1 MDRADAD
8 VRLRADDVGLGLG
21 VSALMEQ
28 RYAVFHERCESVP
41 GPQAAETGPGH
52 APGWPIPQPVRA
64 SCGTF
69 SSIVGEL
76 GGTFAIILVF
86 TLIGGFFSGSETAL
100 ISLRESQVHRL
111 AESDSRRGPRLL
123 ALMAN
128 PNRFLASAQVGVT
141 LAGFIS
147 AGFGASRIVPIVTP
161 WLTSAGVPLRF
172 AEPAAL
178 ITSTVVVAYI
188 SLVLG
193 ELVPKRLAIAK
204 AETVALAVATPID
217 FMARISRPFIWFLS
231 VSTNTIV
238 RVVGLDPGSG
248 REAITG
254 EELRGMVAAHTDL
267 TAEERELI
275 DDVFDAGDTEL
286 REVMIPRTEVAF
298 LDASLPAFRAASL
311 VAQMPHSRYPV
322 IGDSPDDILGFV
334 HVRDILTPSMV
345 DRSVRLEDLARE
357 VAFFPGSKQVIPALT
372 EMRRG
377 GHHLAVVADE
387 YGGTAGIVTLE
398 DLVEE
403 LVGDIQDEYDQAGGP
418 HAHALRTG
426 APFEVDGLLNLEDF
440 EEESGV
446 VLRDGPYETVAG
458 WFVAQLGRLPA
469 IGDQLQGTGAGL
481 EVIELDGRRISRL
494 RVTPTAISSDP
505 TATAEP
511 EDSGG

>member
-1 MDRADAD
+1 M
-8 VRLRADDVGLGLG
+8 
-21 VSALMEQ
+21 
-28 RYAVFHERCESVP
+28 
-41 GPQAAETGPGH
+41 
-52 APGWPIPQPVRA
+52 
-64 SCGTF
+64 
-69 SSIVGEL
+69 GEL
-76 GGTFAIILVF
+76 GATFAIILVF
-86 TLIGGFFSGSETAL
+86 TLIGGFFAASEVAL
-100 ISLRESQVHRL
+100 VSLRESQINRL
-111 AESDSRRGPRLL
+111 IESDARRGPRLR
-123 ALMAN
+123 ALMDN
-128 PNRFLASAQVGVT
+128 PNRFLASVQIGVT

-161 WLTSAGVPLRF
+161 WLVSAGLPEGL
-172 AEPAAL
+172 AETTAL
-178 ITSTVVVAYI
+178 IASTLLIAYL

-193 ELVPKRLAIAK
+193 ELVPKRLALAK
-204 AETVALAVATPID
+204 AESLALVVAIPLDVI
-217 FMARISRPFIWFLS
+217 ARISRPFVWLLS
-231 VSTNTIV
+231 ISTNAVV
-238 RVVGLDPGSG
+238 RILGLDPSSA

-311 VAQMPHSRYPV
+311 VSQMPHSRYPV
-322 IGDSPDDILGFV
+322 IGDSPDDVLGFV
-334 HVRDILTPSMV
+334 HVRDILAPSMV

-403 LVGDIQDEYDQAGGP
+403 LVGDIHDEYDQGGATP
-418 HAHALRTG
+418 AHAVRPG
-426 APFEVDGLLNLEDF
+426 SPFEVDGLLNLEDF
-440 EEESGV
+440 AEESGV
-446 VLRDGPYETVAG
+446 VLPDGPYETVAG
-458 WFVAQLGRLPA
+458 WFVSQLGRLPA
-469 IGDQLQGTGAGL
+469 IGDQLSVASAGF

-494 RVTPTAISSDP
+494 RVTPIVP
-505 TATAEP
+505 AEP
-511 EDSGG
+511 ASPAEPDMSER